1 MSYSTSIIIPA
12 RAGSKGIP
20 RKNLT
25 LLGNKSLLRIA
36 IETSLGCK
44 SVEKVIVSTE
54 SEEIAAEALKYGA
67 EVPFLRPEY
76 LAKDNIH
83 SSDVV
88 FYYLD
93 WMINTNQ
100 KPDNIVML
108 LPTSPLTKSSDI
120 DFAINKLNIG
130 KFDSVVGVVDTGK
143 IITNF
148 RYIKDNKM
156 VYPFENIDK
165 NMNRQFVEK
174 VYAVNGSIFASKSE
188 KFYEQ
193 RTFHL
198 QNTYPYI
205 MPSLQS
211 IDINNVE
218 DLKLANLVY
227 DQKFVTET

>member
-1 MSYSTSIIIPA
+1 MSFSTSVIIPA

-54 SEEIAAEALKYGA
+54 SDEIAAEALKYGA

-108 LPTSPLTKSSDI
+108 LPTSPLTKSTDI
-120 DFAINKLNIG
+120 DFATNKLNEG
-130 KFDSVVGVVDTGK
+130 TFDSVVGVVDTGK

-156 VYPFENIDK
+156 IYPFENIDK
-165 NMNRQFVEK
+165 NMNRQSVEK
-174 VYAVNGSIFASKSE
+174 VYAVNGSIFAANSE
-188 KFYEQ
+188 KFYKE

-198 QNTYPYI
+198 QNTYPYV
-205 MPSLQS
+205 MPYLQS
-211 IDINNVE
+211 LDINNVE
-218 DLKLANLVY
+218 DLKLANLIF
-227 DQKFVTET
+227 DQKLIPDT